1 MWALGGRPSLST
13 KDPSG
18 PWHHSQMTSTDAT
31 SAAGGSPPPTGHPAW
46 SRSGHAFPQVKS
58 AAGESQKQLT
68 RRKPIFESEDAIKY
82 NNCVGGGRD
91 RGESLTD
98 SQEYC
103 VHHTEPA
110 MRPDRSST
118 GCGLLRDHFCI
129 FGWVYI
135 FTDFASSVSTC

>member
-13 KDPSG
+13 KDPWG

-82 NNCVGGGRD
+82 NNCVGGGRG
-91 RGESLTD
+91 RGEMASH
-98 SQEYC
+98 SQTPKNIVSIAQSRPC
-103 VHHTEPA
+103 V
-110 MRPDRSST
+110 RT
-118 GCGLLRDHFCI
+118 GHRQGVDFCEIGFFFFLDGLI
-129 FGWVYI
+129 F
-135 FTDFASSVSTC
+135 